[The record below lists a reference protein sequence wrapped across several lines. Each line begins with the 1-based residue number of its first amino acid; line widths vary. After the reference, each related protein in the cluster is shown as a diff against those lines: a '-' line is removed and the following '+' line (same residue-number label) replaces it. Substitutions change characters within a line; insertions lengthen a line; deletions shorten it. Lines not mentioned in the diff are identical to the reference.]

1 VTLPK
6 TAPVG
11 QVLKEMRNR
20 RFRHMV
26 ILDEQGKLA
35 GIVSMRDVLKYAKA
49 LDVDESVRST
59 WKEIE
64 EFWES
69 DEHYTP
75 G

>member
-1 VTLPK
+1 MK
-6 TAPVG
+6 
-11 QVLKEMRNR
+11 NR

-26 ILDEQGKLA
+26 ILDEKGTLA
-35 GIVSMRDVLKYAKA
+35 GVISMRDILKFAKA

-64 EFWES
+64 QFWES